1 MENYLSP
8 LEALDRGHDRDL
20 SPLQG
25 GADQPDVE
33 DRNPLFTQQPRVQA
47 TFGRGHPVLGQVAD
61 R

>member
-8 LEALDRGHDRDL
+8 LDALDRGHDRDL
-20 SPLQG
+20 SSIQ

-33 DRNPLFTQQPRVQA
+33 NRNPLFTQEPRVQA